1 MNFLNPFVLFGLAAA
16 AIPILLH
23 LLNLRKTQ
31 TVEFSTLYFLKELKK
46 STIRTIKIKQWIL
59 LLLRTLLI
67 LFAVLAFSQPIYNGS
82 LPFLSSLQSN
92 RSIIVVVDNTS
103 SMLHSTNAGTIF
115 SQVKNDLRTL
125 IDDLQ
130 ENDELCIIPL
140 VSTNTYRFSS
150 SKQQLLQEISTLTP
164 SIASATVRDV
174 FQKITAVSATAK
186 HISNLTVFVTSDNQT
201 EPFERLLQ
209 DSIQFQFPFPAV
221 FYKSFT
227 PSSINDEPNCSVD
240 TIQFKTTMFR
250 SGKPIELEMKVRNT
264 SSKEITTTLY
274 CQFGTSIVGQQQV
287 TLQPNST
294 TRVPFSVLSSEN
306 GLVSVKGII
315 ENDSYEADNAFYAS
329 IRLNSKPN
337 VIVIGSPEKT
347 SFVKKALQLPGS
359 VMASINT
366 ITATEIGNQSFSG
379 IQSVFI
385 VDQLNEIQ
393 PSFLSQLS
401 EKGIGIFLFADGNE
415 QKIESFVQMI
425 GGSEISEQIG
435 KPSLQFTNTD
445 RRHPL
450 FQGVFKEDT
459 KGIIESPTIY
469 KAYPAQGGIP
479 IIEMQGG
486 AFLSEFRFGQSS
498 ILYCAVP
505 ANISQSNFPLLSLF
519 PVLLNRSVSF
529 LSQSEG
535 IGDLKDGG
543 VPITVEISKSFQ
555 ENSLTV
561 TDPNGMISTVIPY
574 SLSSKTALQLA
585 SQWNLGTYKITTK
598 DKEPITSFSI
608 NIPQIERN
616 RIDPTSE
623 KMENVLRQLAPKVS
637 IESIQTSKLY
647 SKTLSNTHT
656 KTELWQFFLTLA
668 LLCAFTELI
677 VASQFK
683 EVTES

>member
-31 TVEFSTLYFLKELKK
+31 TIEFSTLYFLKELKK

-82 LPFLSSLQSN
+82 LPLLSSLQNN

-103 SMLHSTNAGTIF
+103 SMLHSTNAGTLF

-125 IDDLQ
+125 IDDMQ
-130 ENDELCIIPL
+130 ENDELCIIPI
-140 VSTNTYRFSS
+140 VSTSTYRFSS
-150 SKQQLLQEISTLTP
+150 SKQQLLQEVSALTP
-164 SIASATVRDV
+164 SIASATIHDV
-174 FQKITAVSATAK
+174 FKKITALSTSAK
-186 HISNLTVFVTSDNQT
+186 HSSNLSVFFASDNHS
-201 EPFERLLQ
+201 EPFERLLE
-209 DSIQFQFPFPAV
+209 DSIQFQLPVPSV
-221 FYKSFT
+221 FYKSFA
-227 PSSINDEPNCSVD
+227 PSTLNDEPNCSVD
-240 TIQFKTTMFR
+240 TIQFRTTMFR
-250 SGKPIELEMKVRNT
+250 SGKPIELEMKIRNT
-264 SSKEITTTLY
+264 STREVTTTLY
-274 CQFGTSIVGQQQV
+274 CQFGTSIVGQQQI
-287 TLQPNST
+287 TIQPNSS

-306 GLVSVKGII
+306 GLVSVKGFI
-315 ENDSYEADNAFYAS
+315 ENDSYEADNAFYTS
-329 IRLNSKPN
+329 IRLNGKPN

-347 SFVKKALQLPGS
+347 TFVKKALQLPGS
-359 VMASINT
+359 VMASIST
-366 ITATEIGNQSFSG
+366 IAASEIGNQSFSG

-385 VDQLNEIQ
+385 VDQLQDIQ
-393 PSFLSQLS
+393 PSFLTLLS
-401 EKGIGIFLFADGNE
+401 EKGIGVFLFADGNE
-415 QKIESFVQMI
+415 QKIESFIRII
-425 GGSEISEQIG
+425 GGSGVSEQQG
-435 KPSLQFTNTD
+435 KPSMQFTNTD

-459 KGIIESPTIY
+459 KGIVESPTMFT
-469 KAYPAQGGIP
+469 AYPAQGGIP

-486 AFLSEFRFGQSS
+486 AFLSEFRYGQSTV
-498 ILYCAVP
+498 IYCAVP
-505 ANISQSNFPLLSLF
+505 ANITQSNFPLLSLF

-535 IGDLKDGG
+535 IGVLKEGG
-543 VPITVEISKSFQ
+543 VPITLEISKTFQ
-555 ENSLTV
+555 ENALTV
-561 TDPNGMISTVIPY
+561 TDPNGVVSTVTPY
-574 SLSSKTALQLA
+574 SLPSKTAIQLA
-585 SQWNLGTYKITTK
+585 PQWTLGTFKITTQE
-598 DKEPITSFSI
+598 KEPITSFSI

-616 RIDPTSE
+616 RIDPIPE
-623 KMENVLRQLAPKVS
+623 KMEKVLKQLVPTLT
-637 IESIQTSKLY
+637 IETIQTSKFY

-683 EVTES
+683 EATES